1 MRVAS
6 VFERSSQGAGIELPL
21 RPEAEPEATACVGF
35 ALVNRRSTMAA
46 QPTAAQLEEIPPM
59 NEETPVAPHDD
70 HIIEPEVRMYVSSWK
85 IES

>member
-46 QPTAAQLEEIPPM
+46 QPTTAQHEEIPPM
-59 NEETPVAPHDD
+59 NETPVAPHDD